1 MKKLRSSLK
10 EKVENFPRSCTQQ
23 VADPDSRHMPI
34 TNTSFH
40 VFLIPKALDSSHHQH
55 PARQACLSSHHP
67 LPPTLYR
74 VSFQNYFQTPNQ
86 LTSPLAVSQPSTDL
100 SRPLPTCSLRMS
112 SRNFWTPL
120 PRKIRGPR
128 SFICPCI
135 STSKNSNHAHQ
146 SSRKVSNLPTK
157 LLFLWPR
164 GPPLRSNRNVSN
176 MREEFWVCFLSCCNP
191 GI

>member
-1 MKKLRSSLK
+1 MYTAGGRPWLKAHAHNQYIIPCLSHSQSPGFLSPSAPSKASLL
-10 EKVENFPRSCTQQ
+10 V
-23 VADPDSRHMPI
+23 
-34 TNTSFH
+34 
-40 VFLIPKALDSSHHQH
+40 
-55 PARQACLSSHHP
+55 SSHHP

-74 VSFQNYFQTPNQ
+74 VSFQNYFQTPSQ

-128 SFICPCI
+128 SFICPCV

-157 LLFLWPR
+157 PLFLWHC
-164 GPPLRSNRNVSN
+164 GPPLRLNRNVSN
-176 MREEFWVCFLSCCNP
+176 MREEIWVCFLSCCNP